1 MLHGV
6 PTSLPSPLSEP
17 VARFVRERL
26 PSVEQIDIV
35 LLLRDDRERAWTAPE
50 VAAKLAMPPESTAM
64 RLFLLASNGVVAME
78 SSGMP
83 RYRYAAGFEELI
95 DELADVYTTNREALT
110 PIIGG
115 PPDPLR
121 SFADAFKLKR

>member
-1 MLHGV
+1 M
-6 PTSLPSPLSEP
+6 
-17 VARFVRERL
+17 
-26 PSVEQIDIV
+26 EQIEIV
-35 LLLRDDRERAWTAPE
+35 LLLREDREHAWTAPE

-64 RLFLLASNGVVAME
+64 RLFLLASNGVVVME

-83 RYRYAAGFEELI
+83 RYRYADGFEELI
-95 DELADVYTTNREALT
+95 DELARAYTTNREALT

-121 SFADAFKLKR
+121 SFADAFKLKK